1 MPRPKSAPRK
11 RTKKSNKGLTTKEK
25 SQVAT
30 IAKKAT
36 LSVAEKKFMNPL
48 PAYSISPDY
57 VNRSSRVSVLGF
69 ANTLNK
75 VGTGITLQYGSEANP
90 NYDPNDPS
98 SPEDIGV
105 DMRELKM
112 LRPYQDSGINLTTDN
127 YTIEGREIMPSSASC
142 KWRLSR
148 NIGQAINQLT
158 SPATYS
164 GINVIPSSLAVNLP
178 VICRMIRVNPKLT
191 QTDQVCDPEQDL
203 FLSPQTNNVTGVF
216 KSDFD
221 DLELLTYNIN
231 KRRYNVIEDKFFR
244 IQNGLTIQYTK
255 SVAALSNIS
264 NGSGSVSGDHAY
276 FQPIISNT
284 NANCEKVLS
293 TRHMLSQKK
302 GGKIFY
308 NEPVGTTATEN
319 ATAGQRKEYILW
331 HFMYAGAESFLDS
344 ENAQPKSPQD
354 LRLSAVPCVKFSDV

>member
-75 VGTGITLQYGSEANP
+75 VGTGTTLQYGSEANP
-90 NYDPNDPS
+90 NYDPNDPL

-105 DMRELKM
+105 NMRELKM
-112 LRPYQDSGINLTTDN
+112 LRPYQDTGTNLTTDN

-148 NIGQAINQLT
+148 DIGQAITQL
-158 SPATYS
+158 SANATHD
-164 GINVIPSSLAVNLP
+164 GINLIPSSLAVNLP

-191 QTDQVCDPEQDL
+191 QTDQVCDPETDL
-203 FLSPQTNNVTGVF
+203 FVSPQTNNITGVF

-255 SVAALSNIS
+255 STRGYD
-264 NGSGSVSGDHAY
+264 NGSSSPTNQY
-276 FQPIISNT
+276 SFFQPIVSNT
-284 NANCEKVLS
+284 NANCEKVMT